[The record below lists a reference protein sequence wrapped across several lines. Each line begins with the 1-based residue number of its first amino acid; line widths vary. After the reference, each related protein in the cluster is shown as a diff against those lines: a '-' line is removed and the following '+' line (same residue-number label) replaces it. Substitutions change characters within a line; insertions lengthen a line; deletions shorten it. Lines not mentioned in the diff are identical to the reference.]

1 MFKGISGFLTG
12 DLETLDGW
20 QVAMGSIALVAGSIL
35 AITKSIAF
43 YNGLIK
49 AYQIAQVALENTK
62 GLAIFKTIGAMT
74 VALGIQLG
82 LLSASLATNAA
93 VTFGVGVA
101 VAVAAAAAGYAAI
114 KAMTADDMIS
124 GAPGYGKRA
133 LYDEGELTLL
143 NNRDTVVAGTDL
155 FKPTLANDMVAGN
168 SQIIEN
174 TTIQP
179 VNQNQN
185 TSMEVSQLKAENAAI
200 KQESK
205 KTNNLLENLI
215 SATKANKKVE
225 MDDPFGALYTA

>member
-1 MFKGISGFLTG
+1 MVSGT
-12 DLETLDGW
+12 
-20 QVAMGSIALVAGSIL
+20 
-35 AITKSIAF
+35 
-43 YNGLIK
+43 
-49 AYQIAQVALENTK
+49 
-62 GLAIFKTIGAMT
+62 
-74 VALGIQLG
+74 
-82 LLSASLATNAA
+82 
-93 VTFGVGVA
+93 
-101 VAVAAAAAGYAAI
+101 
-114 KAMTADDMIS
+114 
-124 GAPGYGKRA
+124 PGYGKRA

-200 KQESK
+200 KQESR

-215 SATKANKKVE
+215 SATKANKTVE
-225 MDDPFGALYTA
+225 MDDPFGALYTV